1 MSTETLQIS
10 YALAEI
16 SAVVTAFRNW
26 CGPKARVFTFSGD
39 LGAGKTTFI
48 RELCRQWDV
57 TDAVSSPTFSLVN
70 EYRTRSGETVYHMDF
85 YRLRNA
91 QEAIDAG
98 LEELLEHPHARA
110 LIEWPE
116 QAETI
121 LPSPRIQVQIASPD
135 PDHRTLQ
142 ADWA

>member
-16 SAVVTAFRNW
+16 SAVVTTFRNW
-26 CGPKARVFTFSGD
+26 CGPDARVFVFSGD

-48 RELCRQWDV
+48 RELCRQWQV

-70 EYRTRSGETVYHMDF
+70 EYRTQLNETVYHMDF
-85 YRLRNA
+85 YRLRSA
-91 QEAIDAG
+91 AEAIDAG
-98 LEELLEHPHARA
+98 LEELVNTKHARI

-116 QAETI
+116 QAQSI
-121 LPSPRIQVQIASPD
+121 LPSPRIQVEIACTD
-135 PDHRTLQ
+135 PESRLLQ
-142 ADWA
+142 AAWA